1 MEIKVI
7 AIILIISII
16 AIIVVYP
23 HTQIISG
30 FWLQILGLTAE
41 MHSYTSKVSI
51 AAKVLRNPGGRCT
64 SLLAGTRQVEEF
76 STVFDPPQLHVR
88 DATEPYI
95 WPNVYLADA
104 LQREPIRIVRAQAE
118 QTVAWPK
125 HGNASC
131 SHGTF
136 HLACSRA
143 AIP

>member
-1 MEIKVI
+1 
-7 AIILIISII
+7 
-16 AIIVVYP
+16 
-23 HTQIISG
+23 
-30 FWLQILGLTAE
+30 
-41 MHSYTSKVSI
+41 MHSYTSEASI

-64 SLLAGTRQVEEF
+64 SLLAGTRQVETF

-88 DATEPYI
+88 DATAPHI

-118 QTVAWPK
+118 KTAAWPK
-125 HGNASC
+125 HGDVPC

-136 HLACSRA
+136 HPACSRA